1 MKKFLL
7 KFSMVAILI
16 ATLSSCDED
25 QVIFNGSGAGTF
37 ASFAGERGAL
47 PAIDGTS
54 TATVVVNVANKTSAD
69 RTIVISVDPASTAL
83 PSEYEIVSSTLF
95 IPANEYNGTIVIK
108 NNYDQLLDGVSK
120 DLILKLESVE
130 DATVSADNTFTVKI
144 FKFCA
149 FNRADFLGEWMAY
162 EVGTPAPYAATFSAG
177 TAPNEIL
184 ISNVWDFDPSS
195 ITRVFFNDSDPAN
208 FVLEFPPYMQNVL
221 SQSIGQYGVGWVDKG
236 SGTFSA
242 CEQTVD
248 MKYTVR
254 VGAGTFAPTTV
265 QYVRP

>member
-25 QVIFNGSGAGTF
+25 QVIFNGSGAGSLAAF
-37 ASFAGERGAL
+37 ASERGAL
-47 PAIDGTS
+47 PAVDAT
-54 TATVVVNVANKTSAD
+54 TTTTVVVNVANKTSTD
-69 RTIVISVDPASTAL
+69 RAIVISVDPESTAL
-83 PSEYEIVSSTLF
+83 PSEYEIDATTLV
-95 IPANEYNGTIVIK
+95 IPANEYSGTIVVK
-108 NNYDQLLDGVSK
+108 NKYAALQDGVSK
-120 DLILKLESVE
+120 LLILKLESVE
-130 DATVSADNTFTVKI
+130 DATVDPTKFTLKI

-149 FNRADFLGEWMAY
+149 FNRADFLGEWIAN
-162 EVGTPAPYAATFSAG
+162 EVGSPSYAATFSAG
-177 TAPNEIL
+177 AADNEIL

-208 FVLEFPPYMQNVL
+208 FVLEFPPYLQNVL
-221 SQSIGQYGVGWVDKG
+221 SQNVGTYGVGWVDRG

-248 MKYTVR
+248 MKYTIR
-254 VGAGTFAPTTV
+254 VGAGTFAPATV